1 MAFQTAD
8 VLRKTPLFAT
18 LSEDDLRWVASI
30 AVPRRFGKKESVF
43 REGDAV
49 EGFYV
54 VASGKVKVFKLSEE
68 GKEQVLHVLESG
80 QSFAEAALFEGGV
93 YPAHAETLAETE
105 TLLLQ
110 KRPFLELLEKHPK
123 VAIRMLGSLSRWLRQ
138 MAGLVEDLS
147 LRDVEARLL
156 LFLSGELQARGI
168 PLRDGATLELPFS
181 KNVLASRLGTVPET
195 FSRALK
201 KLQEEGRID
210 VRGKRIRIV
219 SAASLLTAKA
229 TAKPTA
235 KPGRS

>member
-1 MAFQTAD
+1 MTFQTAD
-8 VLRKTPLFAT
+8 VLRRTPLFAT
-18 LSEDDLRWVASI
+18 LPEEDLRWVASI
-30 AVPRRFGKKESVF
+30 AVPRRFGKKEAVF
-43 REGDAV
+43 REGDVA

-54 VASGKVKVFKLSEE
+54 VATGKVKVFKLSEE
-68 GKEQVLHVLESG
+68 GKEQVLHVLGPG
-80 QSFAEAALFEGGV
+80 QSFAEAALFEGGA

-105 TLLLQ
+105 MLLLQ
-110 KRPFLELLEKHPK
+110 KRPFLELLEKRPK

-138 MAGLVEDLS
+138 MTGLVEDLS

-156 LFLSGELQARGI
+156 MFLSEELQDRGI
-168 PLRDGATLELPFS
+168 PVRDGATLELPFS

-219 SAASLLTAKA
+219 SAALLLPG
-229 TAKPTA
+229 KPTA